1 MAERFI
7 GVDVSQGRLDVA
19 LRPEG
24 RVWRAANTPRGA
36 AELAVELAALE
47 PALVVL
53 EPTGGLE
60 TELVEALAGVGL
72 AAALVN
78 PRRVRDFA
86 RATGR
91 SAKTDALDAA
101 LLAEYG
107 ERLRPAARERP
118 SAAAQALRA
127 LAVRRRQ
134 LLKQLTAERNRL
146 RRSHA
151 AVRGEV
157 VEHIAW
163 LERAVE
169 RLEAEAQAALRAEP
183 VWRERAALLRS
194 VPGVG
199 PTLTLTLLAELPEL
213 GRLDRRRIA
222 ALVGVAPYNRDSG
235 ARRGQRRIWGGRAAV
250 RAALY
255 MAALSAVRWNPAVRA
270 CYERLRAA
278 GKPAKVALVACMR
291 KLLTILNAVLRDG
304 LPWQPPAAA

>member
-7 GVDVSQGRLDVA
+7 GVDVSQGWLDVA

-24 RVWRAANTPRGA
+24 RVWRAANTKRGA

-60 TELVEALAGVGL
+60 AEVLEALAGVGL
-72 AAALVN
+72 RAAPVN

-91 SAKTDALDAA
+91 LAKTDALDAA

-107 ERLRPAARERP
+107 ERLRPPARERP

-127 LAVRRRQ
+127 LVVRRRQ
-134 LLKQLTAERNRL
+134 LVKLLTAERNRL
-146 RRSHA
+146 RRGHT
-151 AVRGEV
+151 AVRGEM

-169 RLEAEAQAALRAEP
+169 RVEVEAQAALRAEP

-222 ALVGVAPYNRDSG
+222 ALVGVAPDNRDSG

-255 MAALSAVRWNPAVRA
+255 MAALSAVRWNPAIRA

-304 LPWQPPAAA
+304 VPWQPPAAA

>member
-7 GVDVSQGRLDVA
+7 GIDVSQCWLDAA

-24 RVWRAANTPRGA
+24 RVWRTANTERGA
-36 AELAVELAALE
+36 AELAAELAALQ
-47 PALVVL
+47 PTLVAL

-60 TELVEALAGVGL
+60 AEVVDALAAVGL
-72 AAALVN
+72 RTAPVN

-91 SAKTDALDAA
+91 LAKTDALDAA
-101 LLAEYG
+101 LLAEYA
-107 ERLRPAARERP
+107 ERLRPPARERP

-134 LLKQLTAERNRL
+134 LLKLLTAERNRL
-146 RRSHA
+146 RRGHA
-151 AVRGEV
+151 AVRGELT
-157 VEHIAW
+157 EHIAW

-169 RLEAEAQAALRAEP
+169 RVEAEARAALRAEP
-183 VWRERAALLRS
+183 VWREREALLRS
-194 VPGVG
+194 APGVG
-199 PTLTLTLLAELPEL
+199 PTLALTLLAELPEL

-255 MAALSAVRWNPAVRA
+255 MAALSAARWNPAIRA

-291 KLLTILNAVLRDG
+291 KLLTILNALLRDG